1 MTTAERIDSLLKARN
16 MSRRQLAISADI
28 PPSTLQSA
36 LERNRSFSFEMLQR
50 IAKALDVTINDIVA
64 GDWGSLAHTQSAIF
78 NRLSSAFDQLNELGQ
93 EKAVERVEEL
103 AEIPKY
109 RRDAETPQ
117 EDPGGPTETE

>member
-16 MSRRQLAISADI
+16 MSHRQLAIFADI

-64 GDWGSLAHTQSAIF
+64 GDWDSLTHTQSAIF

-109 RRDAETPQ
+109 QRPPEMPP
-117 EDPGGPTETE
+117 EDTDGPTDTE